1 MVNVSKFTNMHPMG
15 SMFGSHF
22 KQTFGDGSMSP
33 DDDYY
38 NMPPASPAQQLISW
52 IILIAAVY
60 LSLQCTEGKVF
71 AERFMSFLLAFCFSP
86 CYLIFRLLSPCK
98 K

>member
-1 MVNVSKFTNMHPMG
+1 MHPMG
-15 SMFGSHF
+15 KFAIGQI
-22 KQTFGDGSMSP
+22 KQNFGDSSMEP
-33 DDDYY
+33 DDYHHKKPS
-38 NMPPASPAQQLISW
+38 MVAQLISW

-98 K
+98 R